1 MDFAQLKKWLNKMDS
16 ILEVYSSNEEFTQT
30 EKNLLLDYLK
40 RIEQQI
46 QAIQVEDEETKPI
59 ALPPVL
65 TNAVEYTPPISK
77 IKKEVVSEPN
87 QPPSPEV
94 EKISQPKSS
103 NNTNQHQNATLSVQ
117 QPEYDHLFNHLIV
130 TDLSAK
136 LELMPLKSLI
146 TGMGLNEKIVA
157 QNELFNGDKSAFDKV
172 IHDLNQLSDFETAKA
187 YLVEHI
193 IPKYD
198 WTHKDKKKSVESFLK
213 LTWRRYL

>member
-59 ALPPVL
+59 AASPVL
-65 TNAVEYTPPISK
+65 TNAVEYSPPISK
-77 IKKEVVSEPN
+77 IKKEVVSEPI
-87 QPPSPEV
+87 QAPTPEV
-94 EKISQPKSS
+94 EKISHPRVS
-103 NNTNQHQNATLSVQ
+103 NGADQHLNESPAAHHA
-117 QPEYDHLFNHLIV
+117 EYDHLFNHLIV

-136 LELMPLKSLI
+136 LELMPLKNLT

-172 IHDLNQLSDFETAKA
+172 IQDLNQLSDFTTAKA
-187 YLVEHI
+187 YLVEHV

>member
-1 MDFAQLKKWLNKMDS
+1 MDS

-77 IKKEVVSEPN
+77 IKKEVVSEPI
-87 QPPSPEV
+87 QAPAPEV
-94 EKISQPKSS
+94 EKISHPKSS